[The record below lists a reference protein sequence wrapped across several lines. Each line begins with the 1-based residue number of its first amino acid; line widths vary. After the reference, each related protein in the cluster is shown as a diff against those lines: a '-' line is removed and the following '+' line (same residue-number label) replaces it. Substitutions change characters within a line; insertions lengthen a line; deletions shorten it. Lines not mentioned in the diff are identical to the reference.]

1 MDISA
6 KNEASRI
13 RRIFVQLRFCSS
25 SGREMV
31 SSYLRLDVY
40 KIVFYF
46 DFSRDARNYS
56 R

>member
-13 RRIFVQLRFCSS
+13 RRIFVQLRFYSS